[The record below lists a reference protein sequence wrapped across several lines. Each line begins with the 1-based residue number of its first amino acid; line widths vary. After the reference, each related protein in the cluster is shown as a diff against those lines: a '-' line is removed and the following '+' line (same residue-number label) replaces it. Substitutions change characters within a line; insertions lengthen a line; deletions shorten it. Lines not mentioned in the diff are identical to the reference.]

1 MEKQLFELFKKAR
14 KSKRLNSVLT
24 IHSKNES
31 FIRLCIDEKS
41 EFKQSYELVFLEIP
55 CKFVYNSFS
64 SDLKLRE
71 IENLERICFY
81 ESNYGERNHITT
93 ILNSIKE
100 NSEISIHVTA
110 FNNCSSDL
118 ENGIVRHEA
127 YIKVDKNMFLFSKYV
142 GQNNLAS
149 PIKF

>member
-81 ESNYGERNHITT
+81 ESNYFERNHITT

-100 NSEISIHVTA
+100 NSEISVHVTA
-110 FNNCSSDL
+110 FNNCSNDL

-127 YIKVDKNMFLFSKYV
+127 YIKVDKNIFLFSKYV
-142 GQNNLAS
+142 GPNNLAS